1 MLLDGQT
8 TNSKCRYRCLYKV
21 MTFLSISFQK
31 QVFFYLSY
39 ILFRCPHLLT
49 PCWLIG
55 MTEVALPL
63 PGRNGYFS
71 IKMTEVGWRE
81 RILLHQVCGWLVV
94 AKRQSYWDNV
104 LLSLVNK
111 EYLAGMSIEIVKYL
125 FNRDNP
131 RIFLLKLLVRC
142 WMKTLLCVWAVLHF
156 CFSTRIFME
165 PHFFLHADEFN
176 LLNSIFSSFAS
187 ISIDKIGLQILMS
200 YYVLL
205 LVLC

>member
-8 TNSKCRYRCLYKV
+8 TNSKCRYRSLYKV

-39 ILFRCPHLLT
+39 ILFRCLHLLKQ
-49 PCWLIG
+49 CWLTG

-71 IKMTEVGWRE
+71 IKMTEVGWGE
-81 RILLHQVCGWLVV
+81 RILLHQVWGWLVV

-111 EYLAGMSIEIVKYL
+111 EYLVGMNIEIVKYL
-125 FNRDNP
+125 FNWDNP
-131 RIFLLKLLVRC
+131 RIFLFKSAGTMLDENIALCMSSLTVLLHNQEFHGATLFFYMLMDSTC
-142 WMKTLLCVWAVLHF
+142 WTVFLVVLHLY
-156 CFSTRIFME
+156 
-165 PHFFLHADEFN
+165 P
-176 LLNSIFSSFAS
+176 
-187 ISIDKIGLQILMS
+187 
-200 YYVLL
+200 
-205 LVLC
+205 